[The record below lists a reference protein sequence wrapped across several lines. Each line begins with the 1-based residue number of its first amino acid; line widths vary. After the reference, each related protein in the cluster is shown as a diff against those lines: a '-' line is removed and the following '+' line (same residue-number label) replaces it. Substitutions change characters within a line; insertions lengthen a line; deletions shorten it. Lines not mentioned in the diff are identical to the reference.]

1 MPLLPFVQR
10 PFAQRLT
17 ERTLAL
23 NTRLCLG
30 LDPRQDAY
38 GSHAE
43 LKAHTLEVLHRC
55 AGLVACV
62 KPQLAFYEA
71 LGLAGM
77 ELLEEVC
84 SVAQG
89 LEVPI
94 ILDAKR
100 GDIGSTAAAYAQ
112 AWLTGRHAGVALTV
126 NPFLGFET
134 LEPFV
139 QAARANGGAIFVL
152 VKTSNPGQAD
162 LQGGGI
168 SERVAAELT
177 RLGRAEGEGLSSV
190 GAVVGATHPQELADW
205 RRRLPHALL
214 LLPGLGAQGARPEDL
229 AGAFLPGGT
238 GAVVSASRGV
248 QYADGLNVGAAVQA
262 AQGFRD
268 GLNAALERAQQD

>member
-1 MPLLPFVQR
+1 MPPL

-30 LDPRQDAY
+30 LDPRADVY
-38 GSHAE
+38 SSHGE
-43 LKAHTLEVLHRC
+43 LRTHTLAVLNAC
-55 AGLVACV
+55 DELVACV

-84 SVAQG
+84 TVARS
-89 LEVPI
+89 LELPI

-100 GDIGSTAAAYAQ
+100 GDIGSTAQAYAR
-112 AWLTGRHAGVALTV
+112 AWLSGTHAGAALTV

-134 LEPFV
+134 LAPFV
-139 QAARANGGAIFVL
+139 QAARHSGGAVFVL

-162 LQGGGI
+162 LQGSGV
-168 SERVAAELT
+168 SEKVADELT
-177 RLGRAEGEGLSSV
+177 RLGAQEGGILSSV
-190 GAVVGATHPQELADW
+190 GAVVGATHPQELAQW
-205 RRRLPHALL
+205 RARIPRAPL
-214 LLPGLGAQGARPEDL
+214 LLPGLGAQGAKPDDL

-238 GAVVSASRGV
+238 GAVVSASRGI
-248 QYADGLNVGAAVQA
+248 QYAQGLDVSAATQA
-262 AQGFRD
+262 ARGFRD
-268 GLNAALERAQQD
+268 GLNAALERRD

>member
-1 MPLLPFVQR
+1 MTTAPLPF
-10 PFAQRLT
+10 AHRLA

-30 LDPRQDAY
+30 LDPRADAY

-43 LKAHTLEVLHRC
+43 LRAHTLEVLRRC
-55 AGLVACV
+55 AELVACI

-84 SVAQG
+84 EVARS
-89 LEVPI
+89 LELPI

-100 GDIGSTAAAYAQ
+100 GDIGSTAAAYAG
-112 AWLTGRHAGVALTV
+112 AWLSGRHAGAALTV

-134 LEPFV
+134 LAPFTD
-139 QAARANGGAIFVL
+139 AARQNGGAVFVL

-162 LQGGGI
+162 LQGGGV
-168 SERVAAELT
+168 SERIADELT
-177 RLGRAEGEGLSSV
+177 RLSAQENTVAGLSSV

-205 RRRLPHALL
+205 RARLPHAPL
-214 LLPGLGAQGARPEDL
+214 LLPGLGAQGARPDDL
-229 AGAFLPGGT
+229 AGAFLPSGT
-238 GAVVSASRGV
+238 GAVVSASRGI
-248 QYADGLNVGAAVQA
+248 QYAEGLNIGAAIQA

-268 GLNAALERAQQD
+268 GLNSALGRSGLL

>member
-1 MPLLPFVQR
+1 MPLL

-17 ERTLAL
+17 KRTLAL
-23 NTRLCLG
+23 KTRLCLG
-30 LDPRQDAY
+30 LDPRAGAY

-43 LKAHTLEVLHRC
+43 LRVHTLEVLNAC

-71 LGLAGM
+71 LGLPGM

-84 SVAQG
+84 GVARG
-89 LEVPI
+89 LELPI

-100 GDIGSTAAAYAQ
+100 GDIGSTAEAYAT
-112 AWLTGRHAGVALTV
+112 AWLSGPHAGAALTV

-134 LEPFV
+134 LHPFV
-139 QAARANGGAIFVL
+139 EAARRNGGAVFVL

-168 SERVAAELT
+168 SEKVADELT
-177 RLGRAEGEGLSSV
+177 RLGAQEDSGLSSV
-190 GAVVGATHPQELADW
+190 GAVVGATHLRELADW
-205 RRRLPHALL
+205 RSRMPYAPL
-214 LLPGLGAQGARPEDL
+214 LLPGLGAQGAKPGDL
-229 AGAFLPGGT
+229 AGAFFPDGT

-248 QYADGLNVGAAVQA
+248 QYASGLDVKEAVKAAES
-262 AQGFRD
+262 FRD
-268 GLNAALERAQQD
+268 GLNAALEGRS